1 MWPWNNP
8 VKPFERFG
16 YDQVAKEMLNNQM
29 DQGLWIKILSE
40 TKGNSEK
47 ATARYIKLRAQ
58 DVALG
63 MHNQAVHEAN
73 VAQAKADAENAKFW
87 WFLFLV
93 GLGVWGV
100 WWLTDYMDSLQLGIA
115 YGVVLI
121 LLPIC
126 WFWVGGAL
134 STAYTM
140 SVVLSAIILYIA
152 NAKFHIKEL
161 NVFYWSGIA
170 LIIAVFIITYW
181 GARKVS
187 SARRN

>member
-63 MHNQAVHEAN
+63 MHNQAVHDAN
-73 VAQAKADAENAKFW
+73 VAQAKVDAQNAKVM

-93 GLGVWGV
+93 GLGVWGG
-100 WWLTDYMDSLQLGIA
+100 WWLTGYMRSLHLGIA

-121 LLPIC
+121 SLPIF

-134 STAYTM
+134 SKAYTT
-140 SVVLSAIILYIA
+140 SVILSVALLYMERDKLQIA
-152 NAKFHIKEL
+152 VSD
-161 NVFYWSGIA
+161 VFFWTGIA
-170 LIIAVFIITYW
+170 LIGMLFLPMLWLYKTIAN
-181 GARKVS
+181 GR
-187 SARRN
+187 